1 MAICIEDLE
10 PLRDYLY
17 RFALFQL
24 QHSSS
29 AEDAVQET
37 LLAALEKPDSFNG
50 QSSLKTWLTGILK
63 FKIIDTQRRI
73 YRDPLLITP
82 MAGEEDNSDFDV
94 LFNKTGH
101 WGSDTPRRWEKPE
114 TSLEDKQFWAVYAQ
128 CSLLMPRRT
137 AMVFAMREELGLEI
151 EHICQQ
157 LEITATNC
165 SAMLYRARMSLRLC
179 LDKNW
184 FGNPPC

>member
-1 MAICIEDLE
+1 MAISIEDLE

-24 QHSSS
+24 QQSSS

-37 LLAALEKPDSFNG
+37 FLAALEKPDSFTG
-50 QSSLKTWLTGILK
+50 GSSLKTWLTGILK
-63 FKIIDTQRRI
+63 FKIIDTQRRL
-73 YRDPLLITP
+73 YRDPQLIAPITDE
-82 MAGEEDNSDFDV
+82 ADNSDFDS
-94 LFNKTGH
+94 LFNQTGH
-101 WGSDTPRRWEKPE
+101 WGSDAPRRWEKPE
-114 TSLEDKQFWAVYAQ
+114 ACLEDRQFWQVYSQ
-128 CSLLMPRRT
+128 CSRLMPRRT

-151 EHICQQ
+151 EQICQQ

-179 LDKNW
+179 LEKNW
-184 FGNPPC
+184 FGAAS